1 MKHPSLHTSCA
12 NPASTSC
19 APTPKTDVGFIIR
32 SDNRHYVIKLEF
44 PYQAGLSTSG
54 LNKFTQTLPA
64 AVENKLNYTLFE
76 INTKKLED
84 KSSVR
89 VKT

>member
-1 MKHPSLHTSCA
+1 MKCPFCLLAMLLLFAATA
-12 NPASTSC
+12 PAQDLKSVTGL
-19 APTPKTDVGFIIR
+19 TNQTG
-32 SDNRHYVIKLEF
+32 IKVRF
-44 PYQAGLSTSG
+44 SA
-54 LNKFTQTLPA
+54 TQTLPA